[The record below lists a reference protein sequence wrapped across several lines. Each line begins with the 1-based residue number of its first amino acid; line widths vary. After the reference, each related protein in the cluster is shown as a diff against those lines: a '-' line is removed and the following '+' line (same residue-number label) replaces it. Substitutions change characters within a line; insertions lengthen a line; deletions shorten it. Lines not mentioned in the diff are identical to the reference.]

1 VKIHRT
7 ADDFLQDI
15 VDWGERAVR
24 HAASLTREQF
34 MSDEKSQDA
43 VSKCISNVGEA
54 ANKAV
59 KLDPTIKEK
68 FPAFEAEKAYAARN
82 VISHDYFALDAA
94 VLWATVKQSIPK
106 FVADTRCIIEARKKE
121 IIEKNSQ

>member
-1 VKIHRT
+1 M
-7 ADDFLQDI
+7 
-15 VDWGERAVR
+15 R
-24 HAASLTREQF
+24 HVTSMTREQF

-59 KLDPTIKEK
+59 KLDATIKDK
-68 FPAFEAEKAYAARN
+68 FPEFEAEKAYAARN

-106 FVADTRCIIEARKKE
+106 FVADARRIIEARKK
-121 IIEKNSQ
+121 SDSTSRMP

>member
-1 VKIHRT
+1 VKTHRT

-15 VDWGERAVR
+15 VEWGERAMR
-24 HAASLTREQF
+24 HAETLTRDQF
-34 MSDEKSQDA
+34 LSDEKSQDA

-59 KLDPTIKEK
+59 KLDPSIKER
-68 FPAFEAEKAYAARN
+68 FPEFESEKAYAARN
-82 VISHDYFALDAA
+82 VISHDYFAVDAA

-106 FVADTRCIIEARKKE
+106 FVADARRIIEVRK
-121 IIEKNSQ
+121 NAG